1 MEFFLVICL
10 FLAILMSIFFSAAET
25 AYIAVNR
32 HQLKDA
38 SNRNY
43 YFARLAYKL
52 LRNPDSLLS
61 FILLGNNLANVGM
74 TTLVA
79 VITIRYI
86 NESFIFVASL
96 LTTFFILIF
105 CEITPKSFAY
115 RYPYQLSVGFAGIVY
130 PLQKLLNPVVWCLGR
145 IVLFL
150 RRGLLGR
157 DDGKNNGIDIAELR
171 GAVVDARGLLSQEQS
186 EMLINILDLNS
197 VSVENAMTTLNN
209 VEACDLNRS
218 LEIIKKKLIRSTHSH
233 LLVFRDNINSGFG
246 FLDVRKSLMM
256 LQRPGVDKEQLAA
269 LVEPAPFVPTTV
281 NLLNQLKSFSQ
292 SSSANA
298 LVVDEYGVLQG
309 MITLKDLVAQITGW
323 LGTRSMRQIGK
334 DVWIVEDSITLR
346 ALNNKL
352 GWNLYAQQAKT
363 LRGLILERLEVLPEL
378 STCIDL
384 GEYRIEIG
392 DLKTKTKNGRTVKI
406 WRITDETT
414 DKASSPP
421 QL

>member
-1 MEFFLVICL
+1 MVVTLIIFLFLV
-10 FLAILMSIFFSAAET
+10 ILMSIFFSAAET
-25 AYIAVNR
+25 AYIAVSR
-32 HQLKDA
+32 HKLKDA
-38 SNRNY
+38 SDKRH
-43 YFARLAYKL
+43 YFARLAHKL

-61 FILLGNNLANVGM
+61 FILLGNNLANVAM

-86 NESFIFVASL
+86 NESFVFVTSL

-130 PLQKLLNPVVWCLGR
+130 PLQKLFNPVVWCLYQ
-145 IVLFL
+145 IVLFV
-150 RRGLLGR
+150 RRGLPGQNNA
-157 DDGKNNGIDIAELR
+157 KNNGVNIAELR

-186 EMLINILDLNS
+186 DMLINILDLNS
-197 VSVENAMTTLNN
+197 VSVEDAMTTLNN

-218 LEIIKKKLIRSTHSH
+218 LAAIKEELKQSTHSH

-246 FLDVRKSLMM
+246 FLDVKKSMM
-256 LQRPGVDKEQLAA
+256 ILKQPKMGKEQLVA
-269 LVEPAPFVPTTV
+269 LVEPASFVPTTV

-323 LGTRSMRQIGK
+323 LGTRSMRQVDKGI
-334 DVWIVEDSITLR
+334 WIVEDSITLR

-352 GWNLYAQQAKT
+352 GWNLYARQAKT
-363 LRGLILERLEVLPEL
+363 LKGLILERLDVLPAR

-392 DLKTKTKNGRTVKI
+392 DLRSTAKDGRLVKI
-406 WRITDETT
+406 WRITDEDADRTP
-414 DKASSPP
+414 SRS
-421 QL
+421 